1 MPAPAMEESKSIYFL
16 KYYFIYVSMLGKLAL
31 LSLDDGFVSRR
42 NSVVFHW
49 KRYFSGISLETQNQM
64 IASHQTRT

>member
-31 LSLDDGFVSRR
+31 LSLDDGFISGR

-49 KRYFSGISLETQNQM
+49 K
-64 IASHQTRT
+64 